1 MKKKIILMVSALVC
15 MLALCSCSKDTAE
28 TDYNGYSSGDLQSAC
43 EQTAEVLEGLTAQE
57 AVQYYEYYASAEDG
71 EAYADLIEQWI
82 EIEPEIGDF
91 VGFKDFEVTKSGK
104 TLSATETIAFTER
117 DITLT
122 YVFNANTMEVTAVN
136 VQIVYSL
143 GETMQKAGLNT
154 LMGISVV
161 FCILVLISL
170 IIYCFNLIPVL
181 QKKFSKKQDDEARPV
196 KAPAPV
202 AAPIAKQQDDLELIA
217 VIAAAI
223 AMETGASTD
232 DFVVRSIKRRY

>member
-1 MKKKIILMVSALVC
+1 
-15 MLALCSCSKDTAE
+15 
-28 TDYNGYSSGDLQSAC
+28 
-43 EQTAEVLEGLTAQE
+43 
-57 AVQYYEYYASAEDG
+57 
-71 EAYADLIEQWI
+71 
-82 EIEPEIGDF
+82 
-91 VGFKDFEVTKSGK
+91 
-104 TLSATETIAFTER
+104 
-117 DITLT
+117 
-122 YVFNANTMEVTAVN
+122 
-136 VQIVYSL
+136 
-143 GETMQKAGLNT
+143 MQKAGLNT

-196 KAPAPV
+196 KTPAPV
-202 AAPIAKQQDDLELIA
+202 AAPVAKQQDDLELIA